1 MINVLIKILKIG
13 LTDWLSSIKHTKYEK
28 FIYDRY
34 SLAVYPINT
43 PKCPSLKFYEC
54 TETKIFCKL
63 NMCNN
68 IVLVYWSKSKINY
81 CLIYVYINLT

>member
-1 MINVLIKILKIG
+1 MLIKILKIG
-13 LTDWLSSIKHTKYEK
+13 LTGWLGSNKHSKYEK

-34 SLAVYPINT
+34 SLTFYRINT
-43 PKCPSLKFYEC
+43 PKCSSLKFYGC
-54 TETKIFCKL
+54 TETKILCKL

-81 CLIYVYINLT
+81 CLIYVYINL